1 MMRPMADTDTR
12 LIAGAMTGTSID
24 GIDVALVRVTGRGL
38 DMSVEFVRG
47 DSQPLGSLAEL
58 LRDVANQKG
67 QPIGDAARYA
77 NLLGVQH
84 AAALK
89 QLVGDDTLDFAV
101 VHGQTVYHENDVTLQ
116 MVNVHPIAAALGV
129 PVAYDLRGADL
140 ATGGQGAP
148 VTPLA
153 DLILYGSADESRAI
167 VNLGGFANYTILSAT
182 TAADAIDHV
191 RGGDICACNQ
201 LLDYIARRWL
211 DCEYDEGGA
220 AAQRGIVH
228 PEAEQF
234 LRMMLE
240 GQADGGR
247 SLGTGDEQIAINW
260 SRTFQNQ
267 CSGEDLAATACSVI
281 GSLIAE
287 TCGDVD
293 RIILAGGGALN
304 ATLVDAIRAGAG
316 RTPVVSS
323 DDVCAP
329 DAPGVPGRY
338 REAIAM
344 AVLGAASQDGL
355 PLTLASVTG
364 RNADACPKPA
374 WVHP

>member
-1 MMRPMADTDTR
+1 MADSDTR

-24 GIDVALVRVTGRGL
+24 GIDVALVRITGRGL
-38 DMSVEFVRG
+38 DMSVDFVRG
-47 DSQPLGSLAEL
+47 DALPLGSLAEL
-58 LRDVANQKG
+58 LRDVANQKS

-77 NLLGVQH
+77 NLLGIQH

-89 QLVGDDTLDFAV
+89 DLVADDPLDFAV
-101 VHGQTVYHENDVTLQ
+101 VHGQTVYHENSVSMQ
-116 MVNVHPIAAALGV
+116 MINVHPIAVALGI

-140 ATGGQGAP
+140 TAGGQGAP
-148 VTPLA
+148 ITPLA
-153 DLILYGSADESRAI
+153 DLILYGSPDESRAI
-167 VNLGGFANYTILSAT
+167 VNLGGFANYTLLPAGG
-182 TAADAIDHV
+182 ADAIDHV

-201 LLDYIARRWL
+201 LLDDIARRWL
-211 DCEYDEGGA
+211 DCEYDDGGA

-267 CSGEDLAATACSVI
+267 CSGEDLAATACAVV
-281 GSLIAE
+281 GSLIAAK
-287 TCGDVD
+287 CADAD
-293 RIILAGGGALN
+293 RIVLAGGGALN
-304 ATLVDAIRAGAG
+304 ATLVDAVRAEAGAA
-316 RTPVVSS
+316 TVVLS
-323 DDVCAP
+323 DDL
-329 DAPGVPGRY
+329 GVPGRY

-355 PLTLASVTG
+355 PLTLAAVTG
-364 RNADACPKPA
+364 RNPDACPKPA